1 MESFSGYRQW
11 LIVNEHQT
19 SSRAATLVSD
29 IRHIEEALPKTGYC
43 GNGYTFKERPDVLR
57 SIFKELDSIGKLD
70 KRSQAPILSRIKNM
84 LADVYRISV
93 TNAKNHPPFN
103 QLSTSRVNALKT
115 ALRLYFKFLS
125 DFFGFFTVDQ
135 LYASRKIKV
144 SRKTAN
150 RIEPNTKYKAEDYKR
165 GIVGLMEKA
174 GAIFS
179 KGDKITLSMDNFRFL
194 LEAYLQLH
202 GGSSSN
208 VLHET
213 SFMTATCHV
222 SPWYDWRVRFADA
235 MRIHVNGDRIGL
247 PEDCEF
253 EFSPAQGAIIS
264 WYMGCPTY
272 IRLPRLSVRPTS
284 QAKLAM
290 ITACQMRID
299 ERCSMLDEIRKAVAD
314 LDHQLVWFKDF
325 ETLNHE
331 DLCVLFHERSKEM
344 ESVIQCAD
352 SILSLISKYAS
363 SFIAELVVE

>member
-1 MESFSGYRQW
+1 
-11 LIVNEHQT
+11 
-19 SSRAATLVSD
+19 
-29 IRHIEEALPKTGYC
+29 
-43 GNGYTFKERPDVLR
+43 
-57 SIFKELDSIGKLD
+57 
-70 KRSQAPILSRIKNM
+70 
-84 LADVYRISV
+84 
-93 TNAKNHPPFN
+93 
-103 QLSTSRVNALKT
+103 
-115 ALRLYFKFLS
+115 
-125 DFFGFFTVDQ
+125 
-135 LYASRKIKV
+135 
-144 SRKTAN
+144 
-150 RIEPNTKYKAEDYKR
+150 
-165 GIVGLMEKA
+165 MEKA

-235 MRIHVNGDRIGL
+235 MRIHVNGDRIGI